1 MKPYKPKKLPVPIGR
16 YELLYDLCEKVL
28 TDFERAGGVFSVTSY
43 TPTKRSSGNI
53 YFLKLTFFD
62 GRILYKLGYTSR
74 TVYHRIETL
83 GIPLGT
89 KIRVLASLPF
99 TSVQTAF
106 NVEQLL
112 HEKFKDY
119 KYKGKNLLSNGNS
132 ELYYND
138 ILSIWKSEKLKT
150 GY

>member
-1 MKPYKPKKLPVPIGR
+1 MKTRKLPNPIGR
-16 YELLYDLCEKVL
+16 YEVLYDLCELVL
-28 TDFERAGGVFSVTSY
+28 NEFESNGGKFSVTKY
-43 TPTKRSSGNI
+43 TPVKRSTGVI
-53 YFLKLTFFD
+53 YFIKLTFRD
-62 GRILYKLGYTSR
+62 GNILYKLGYTSR

-112 HEKFKDY
+112 HEKFQNY
-119 KYKGKNLLSNGNS
+119 KYKGKNVLSNGNS

-138 ILSIWKSEKLKT
+138 ILSIWKSEKLKV
-150 GY
+150 

>member
-1 MKPYKPKKLPVPIGR
+1 MKTRKLPNPIGR
-16 YELLYDLCEKVL
+16 YEVLYDFCEKVL
-28 TDFERAGGVFSVTSY
+28 NDFEQSGGKFSITKY
-43 TPTKRSSGNI
+43 TPVKRSSGVI
-53 YFLKLTFFD
+53 YFLKLTFRD
-62 GRILYKLGYTSR
+62 GMILYKLGYSSR

-112 HEKFKDY
+112 HAVCEPY
-119 KYKGKNLLSNGNS
+119 KYKGKNVLANGNS

-138 ILSIWKSEKLKT
+138 VLSLWKSGKLKV
-150 GY
+150 